1 MGIMKNIFG
10 LLLLA
15 ITTSGFA
22 EEPQHNN
29 TNYIATI
36 DLTKVENDRVKVT
49 IGKN

>member
-1 MGIMKNIFG
+1 MKNIFG

-36 DLTKVENDRVKVT
+36 DLTQVKNDRVKVT